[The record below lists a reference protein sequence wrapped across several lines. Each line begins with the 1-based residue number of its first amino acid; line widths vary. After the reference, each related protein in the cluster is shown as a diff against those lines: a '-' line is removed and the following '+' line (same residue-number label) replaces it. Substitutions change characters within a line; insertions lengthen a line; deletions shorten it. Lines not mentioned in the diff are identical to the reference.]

1 MDCILIFPPKSFTTL
16 PQYFFQEV
24 KAWNDSNLW
33 RTFCSALSLLFFAS
47 LSLLLACRAAQAF
60 ELWLQ
65 QSGGV
70 SPSRFFRKTSAPRVR
85 KSLRR
90 PHFNEQQQGISEQF
104 LKVALQSSC
113 FWLKVFC
120 LPPLGGK
127 NLRDT
132 VQTIFSSSNVQRRVT
147 VDVDGLQIT
156 VSVQEQL
163 WDVHTARE
171 CCPVKADVLFLRHK
185 TS

>member
-1 MDCILIFPPKSFTTL
+1 MDCILIFPPKSFTTSPL
-16 PQYFFQEV
+16 CIFSRGI
-24 KAWNDSNLW
+24 AWKSSNLW
-33 RTFCSALSLLFFAS
+33 RTFCSVLSLLFFAS

-90 PHFNEQQQGISEQF
+90 PHFNEQQSSISEQIV
-104 LKVALQSSC
+104 KVALQSSC
-113 FWLKVFC
+113 FWLKVFFGFGSRIFFS
-120 LPPLGGK
+120 PLGGR

-132 VQTIFSSSNVQRRVT
+132 VQTIFSCS
-147 VDVDGLQIT
+147 DV
-156 VSVQEQL
+156 
-163 WDVHTARE
+163 
-171 CCPVKADVLFLRHK
+171 
-185 TS
+185 